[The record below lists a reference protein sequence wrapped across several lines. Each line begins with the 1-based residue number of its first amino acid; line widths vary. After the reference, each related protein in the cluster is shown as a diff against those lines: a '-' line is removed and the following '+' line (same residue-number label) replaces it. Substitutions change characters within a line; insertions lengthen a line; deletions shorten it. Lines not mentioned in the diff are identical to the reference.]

1 MIGRGGLVD
10 GVVQVDTDLF
20 QVGNDLRVLRQFS

>member
-10 GVVQVDTDLF
+10 GVVQVDTDLC